1 MSYSNYKT
9 YNQFKGF
16 NEKLRG
22 VFVCRSGDSMTG
34 NLNMTCNDVLNVKN
48 LSFCP
53 GGKVIGDIELSGN
66 ITIGNLNVENLDV
79 SGVLTV
85 TDISNEDG
93 LLYLN
98 GDLILTEK
106 SIIIDTVKFN
116 VDPQLQIFN
125 GTSQIISD
133 INYFDVLSQEVGRD
147 SDLLAISKTSP
158 ISLSNNNDRIFVDVS
173 GNNKWGGAILAR
185 SSTETIFMI
194 PADYDKIIL
203 FTPLLNIKPYF
214 YTVSNQPEIQDKW
227 RGALYYN
234 NNESSVKRTNTTI
247 NVAKV
252 IGVPYNHNHVIS
264 VNNTYDYPSNTAI
277 NLIIKYHLVPDTI
290 INKFSSGGINDEGWV
305 SGCGSPRQNN
315 IFYMAP
321 GKAKDVLRYNAVND
335 NISGISL
342 PLNIV
347 DLPGIKYSTS
357 IVSLNKNIYM
367 FPRDI
372 SDVLIVDTLTETLS
386 TVNLVIPPNEDSST
400 TDLFYGGVLAT
411 NKKMYITPFKN
422 RHILEFDP
430 TDNSYNFIQ
439 LPLSPLVDFNSGKK
453 NWMNA
458 VLSQNGKVYA
468 MPHEANVVLEFDPIT
483 HESRYLP
490 IPSKLTTQNKYCG
503 GILTSSRPK
512 IKSQVQLT
520 PPSEFLYGIPCDEDR
535 ILEMRFTEN
544 MPNSDWMVNYYFNK
558 V

>member
-98 GDLILTEK
+98 GELILTEK

-116 VDPQLQIFN
+116 VEPQLLPV
-125 GTSQIISD
+125 TD
-133 INYFDVLSQEVGRD
+133 ADYFDLLSTKVG
-147 SDLLAISKTSP
+147 TE
-158 ISLSNNNDRIFVDVS
+158 NDFIPDDVS
-173 GNNKWGGAILAR
+173 GLNKWGGSIYTR
-185 SSTETIFMI
+185 SEPNDAIFMI
-194 PADYDKIIL
+194 PANFNKIMIY
-203 FTPLLNIKPYF
+203 TPLVNFNVYF
-214 YTVSNQPEIQDKW
+214 YDILDEPDRLDKW
-227 RGALYYN
+227 RGAMYYN
-234 NNESSVKRTNTTI
+234 SNQSDVTNNTATNVPKI
-247 NVAKV
+247 
-252 IGVPYNHNHVIS
+252 IGVPYNHNKVI
-264 VNNTYDYPSNTAI
+264 TI
-277 NLIIKYHLVPDTI
+277 RNLIDYTSGTFIGDIVKYHTIPSTI
-290 INKFSSGGINDEGWV
+290 INAFSTSGDISRNGWI
-305 SGCGSPRQNN
+305 SGCGSPRLNN
-315 IFYMAP
+315 IFFMAP
-321 GKAKDVLRYNAVND
+321 AKAHHVLRYNAVND
-335 NISGISL
+335 NISGIPL

-430 TDNSYNFIQ
+430 SDNSYNFIQ

-483 HESRYLP
+483 HEIRYLP

-512 IKSQVQLT
+512 IVSQLLLVS
-520 PPSEFLYGIPCDEDR
+520 PSEFLYGIPCDEDR

-544 MPNSDWMVNYYFNK
+544 MPNSDWMVNPIFNK